1 MGFYAICSTQY
12 FDQKKFIT
20 SMCRQNLNNTPP
32 ELFIFIL
39 GVTL

>member
-1 MGFYAICSTQY
+1 MDLYVIFITQY
-12 FDQKKFIT
+12 FDQKKFMS
-20 SMCRQNLNNTPP
+20 SMCRRNLNNTPP